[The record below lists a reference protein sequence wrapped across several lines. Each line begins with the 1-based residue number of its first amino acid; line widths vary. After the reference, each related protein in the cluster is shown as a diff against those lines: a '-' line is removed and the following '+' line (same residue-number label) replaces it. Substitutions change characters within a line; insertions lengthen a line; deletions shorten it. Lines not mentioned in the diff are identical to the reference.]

1 MSEVLATAAVPKT
14 VHPPSI
20 EVRELWP
27 WAVFVGAL
35 LLVLVYL
42 VGVDEGASSI
52 VPGRLL
58 HEYLHDGRHLLAF
71 PCH

>member
-1 MSEVLATAAVPKT
+1 MSDVLATAAVPEAAN
-14 VHPPSI
+14 PPSI

-27 WAVFVGAL
+27 WALFAGAL

-42 VGVDEGASSI
+42 VGVDQGAGSLI
-52 VPGRLL
+52 PGKLL
-58 HEYLHDGRHLLAF
+58 HEYVHDGRHLLAF

>member
-1 MSEVLATAAVPKT
+1 MSDLQAIAAVPEV

-20 EVRELWP
+20 ELRELWP
-27 WAVFVGAL
+27 WAMFAGAL

-42 VGVDEGASSI
+42 VGVDEGAASI
-52 VPGRLL
+52 IPGRVL
-58 HEYLHDGRHLLAF
+58 HEYFHDGRHLLYF

>member
-1 MSEVLATAAVPKT
+1 MSDVPAAVAVPEA

-20 EVRELWP
+20 EVREAWP
-27 WAVFVGAL
+27 WAVLAGAL

-42 VGVDEGASSI
+42 VGVDQGAASLI
-52 VPGRLL
+52 QGTLL
-58 HEYLHDGRHLLAF
+58 HEYVHDGRHLLAF

>member
-1 MSEVLATAAVPKT
+1 MSDVPAAVVVPKA

-20 EVRELWP
+20 EVREVWP
-27 WAVFVGAL
+27 WALFAGAL

-42 VGVDEGASSI
+42 VGVDQGAASVI
-52 VPGRLL
+52 PGKLL
-58 HEYLHDGRHLLAF
+58 HEYVHDGRHLLAF